1 MNSYYQ
7 EMPSPIGK
15 LTLVSNEN
23 ALTHVHMDCGEL
35 KLPAGAKKGH
45 AVLGDTRR
53 QLEEYFAGK
62 RVEFDL
68 PMAAQGTEFQRK
80 VWAALY
86 AIPFAET
93 RSYIDIARVIG
104 KPKGP
109 RAVGMA
115 NGRNPIGI
123 IVPCHRVIGA
133 NGTLTGYGG
142 GLERKQWL
150 LDHERKVA
158 KRLSRANVK

>member
-1 MNSYYQ
+1 MNETFFL

-15 LTLVSNEN
+15 LTLVSNGT
-23 ALTHVHMDCGEL
+23 AITAVHMDCGDFARPEN
-35 KLPAGAKKGH
+35 AKKSH
-45 AVLGDTRR
+45 SLLIETRR

-62 RVEFDL
+62 RREFDL
-68 PMAAQGTEFQRK
+68 PMAAAGTGFQRA

-86 AIPFAET
+86 EIPFAET
-93 RSYIDIARVIG
+93 RSYVEIARAIK
-104 KPKGP
+104 KPKAS

-115 NGRNPIGI
+115 NGRNPISI

-133 NGTLTGYGG
+133 SGKLVGYGG

-150 LDHERKVA
+150 LEHEQAVA
-158 KRLSRANVK
+158 LAVGRR

>member
-1 MNSYYQ
+1 MKVFYQ

-23 ALTHVHMDCGEL
+23 ALTYVHMDCGEFS
-35 KLPAGAKKGH
+35 LPAGAKKGH
-45 AVLGDTRR
+45 AVLGDTRH

-86 AIPFAET
+86 EIPFAET
-93 RSYIDIARVIG
+93 RSYIEIARAIG

-142 GLERKQWL
+142 GIERK
-150 LDHERKVA
+150 
-158 KRLSRANVK
+158 